1 MTSVNI
7 SERFKNIIRKQLEV
21 NKRRLYLESSN
32 HIEDNKTFS
41 YFMVDH
47 PINQNT
53 YNHNFKSIIFTSIKS
68 HDPDCNLY
76 PYGNN
81 NDDDDYD
88 YDECKCKRKN
98 TGDIYFHLHII
109 YKADEN
115 SQAIL
120 VYSHSVLV
128 DALNSHSSFED
139 LCSEIPSIFN
149 ICNCGSVTD
158 VNTKMCNE
166 CYINSYTRTE
176 EEGGRCSICYENEG
190 VWCKTKCPI
199 KPHFFHKHC
208 LDKARETNE
217 NCPLCRHRI
226 VEVELNPF
234 NI

>member
-21 NKRRLYLESSN
+21 NKTRLYRESRN
-32 HIEDNKTFS
+32 HIEDNKIFS

-47 PINQNT
+47 PLNRNT

-68 HDPDCNLY
+68 HDSDCNLY
-76 PYGNN
+76 PYCCY
-81 NDDDDYD
+81 DDDGDND

-98 TGDIYFHLHII
+98 VGDIYFHLHIT
-109 YKADEN
+109 YKN
-115 SQAIL
+115 QV
-120 VYSHSVLV
+120 VYRHSVFIY
-128 DALNSHSSFED
+128 ALNMQNSFDD
-139 LCSEIPSIFN
+139 LCSEIPSIIN

-158 VNTKMCNE
+158 VNEKMCNE

-190 VWCKTKCPI
+190 VWCKTNCPI
-199 KPHFFHKHC
+199 SNGSKSHMFHKHC
-208 LDKARETNE
+208 LDKHLEQKN
-217 NCPLCRHRI
+217 NCPLCRHENI
-226 VEVELNPF
+226 EVELNPF